1 MMLLQATDGPISH
14 LSRMKRCVQ
23 GQKFFIDCT
32 AWQALTEYA
41 TTVRGGKG
49 CIILP
54 HIGLGFNHMVR
65 IIEFDDNV
73 QWIARLRMQSLSRNR
88 DGSEKA
94 ENVMNLEHNM
104 ILLVKEHTNIPVPQ
118 VHAIELDP
126 GCGVD
131 AQFMLVDCLKGNAGI
146 DLSMRVPSTHKNYV
160 LSRIAEIQVPYS

>member
-1 MMLLQATDGPISH
+1 
-14 LSRMKRCVQ
+14 
-23 GQKFFIDCT
+23 
-32 AWQALTEYA
+32 
-41 TTVRGGKG
+41 VRGGKG

-54 HIGLGFNHMVR
+54 HIGLGFNHVVR

-118 VHAIELDP
+118 VHAIEPDP
-126 GCGVD
+126 GCGVS

-146 DLSMRVPSTHKNYV
+146 DLSMKVPSTTK
-160 LSRIAEIQVPYS
+160 ITFCPG